1 MSHLFEHLT
10 ILPKKIIQV
19 HWEKVIYLTSVF
31 QMAPPAQSKSHQWFL
46 EHAGGRLLD
55 LPEKREKREKKT
67 KRKKKERKKE
77 EKRRRK
83 RRGKVRISI
92 TPLITHS
99 FSLPSPL
106 SMLAA

>member
-1 MSHLFEHLT
+1 
-10 ILPKKIIQV
+10 
-19 HWEKVIYLTSVF
+19 
-31 QMAPPAQSKSHQWFL
+31 MAPPAQSKSPPRFL

-55 LPEKREKREKKT
+55 LPEKEKKREKKT

>member
-1 MSHLFEHLT
+1 
-10 ILPKKIIQV
+10 
-19 HWEKVIYLTSVF
+19 
-31 QMAPPAQSKSHQWFL
+31 MAPPAQSKSPPPVFRACWWKTFRSL
-46 EHAGGRLLD
+46 R
-55 LPEKREKREKKT
+55 KREKREKKT

-92 TPLITHS
+92 TPIINHS